1 MPPAG
6 GRGFSPAVKRRQ
18 RGALAPEAAS
28 LNLGRLFMRWVLLN
42 RARRATF
49 APVPCWLPTEKPICA
64 EMYLS
69 LCFPRILVNRGAAL
83 SDGTFSIVFVKQNV
97 RASRAACGRPVSLER
112 RIKPGTSSA
121 EFC

>member
-42 RARRATF
+42 RARHATF
-49 APVPCWLPTEKPICA
+49 APAPCWLPAEKPICA

-69 LCFPRILVNRGAAL
+69 LGIPRILVNRGGVSA
-83 SDGTFSIVFVKQNV
+83 DGTFSIVLVKHNV
-97 RASRAACGRPVSLER
+97 RSPRVGRSWSGSIVAA
-112 RIKPGTSSA
+112 A
-121 EFC
+121 EAEKVCN